1 MPRKRVRAVLF
12 GPQGAGKT
20 TQAQLL
26 SEWFGAASLSSG
38 QLLRGEMEE
47 GTPLGQLVKRYVEHG
62 VLAPDEVV
70 NAILRKRLMLEAES
84 KQGFFLDGFPRN
96 VEQAGDLDK
105 YVNINLAIHLKVS
118 DAVAESRMLGRLFCE
133 ACQAVYHETYV
144 PVLKAG
150 ICTICGGSVKRRPD
164 DADDGSVRDRLLAY
178 HFMTEPLVTYYR
190 QQGVLLSV
198 NADQPI
204 PFLFQELVKK
214 LTKLGFVPGQ

>member
-1 MPRKRVRAVLF
+1 MSRKRVRAIIF

-20 TQAQLL
+20 TQTLLL
-26 SEWFGAASLSSG
+26 SEWFGTTSLSSG
-38 QLLRGEMEE
+38 ELLRGEMESRTE
-47 GTPLGQLVKRYVEHG
+47 LGQLVKRYVEHG

-70 NAILRKRLMLEAES
+70 NAILRKRLMVEAES
-84 KQGFFLDGFPRN
+84 KKGFFLDGFPRN
-96 VEQAGDLDK
+96 IEQANELDR
-105 YVNINLAIHLKVS
+105 YANINLAIHLKVS
-118 DAVAESRMLGRLFCE
+118 DAVAESRMLGRLFCN
-133 ACQAVYHETYV
+133 ACYAVYHEEYV
-144 PVLKAG
+144 PLVKAG
-150 ICTICGGSVKRRPD
+150 VCTICGGDVSRRAD

-214 LTKLGFVPGQ
+214 LTKLGFVPTA